1 MPISKREFELLKK
14 RLRKEA
20 KYLGARVCN
29 DTYYA
34 KPKTAYIRVRKRAR
48 PDEHPFGRGGE
59 YTFDLKRRE
68 TIDGIESN
76 IEMEWG
82 IKDISK
88 WRTLLK
94 RLKINPNI
102 RKTKKSTL
110 FKQNNFIIELNH
122 VRLLGYYLEIERVV
136 GRKSEV
142 TSAKKDLIKLFKSLG
157 YSQKQFEPKPYL
169 ELLANV

>member
-1 MPISKREFELLKK
+1 MFEVEAKVPISKREFELLKK

-34 KPKTAYIRVRKRAR
+34 KPKTAYIRVRN
-48 PDEHPFGRGGE
+48 RGGE
-59 YTFDLKRRE
+59 YTFDMKRRE

-94 RLKINPNI
+94 FLKITPNI

-136 GRKSEV
+136 GRRSEV
-142 TSAKKDLIKLFKSLG
+142 TGAKKDLIELFKSLG